1 MIEIVFYEKENG
13 ERPAQIFL
21 DSLDLKMQAK
31 MMRTILLL
39 AQNGSALREPYSKYL
54 RNGIFELR
62 AKVGNN
68 ITRVLYYYVVSGKV
82 VLTHGYIKKEDKT
95 PSSEIERA
103 IKYRRDYEKRIEG
116 K

>member
-31 MMRTILLL
+31 
-39 AQNGSALREPYSKYL
+39 
-54 RNGIFELR
+54 
-62 AKVGNN
+62 VGNN

-82 VLTHGYIKKEDKT
+82 VLTHGFIKKEDKT

>member
-62 AKVGNN
+62 ERISSLRISAIMRLGIGLMVG
-68 ITRVLYYYVVSGKV
+68 ILTSSLIISPPPYPRREATRLSHRRRNRLYV
-82 VLTHGYIKKEDKT
+82 
-95 PSSEIERA
+95 R
-103 IKYRRDYEKRIEG
+103 
-116 K
+116 